1 MYIHTTHGLLFWLQE
16 SLAVA
21 EQSYFARFES
31 PCCSCVYNSS
41 KTQCK
46 SECNSTFYQPLLNS
60 STESN
65 ISSVGDL
72 NTQYSELFQ
81 RNVSFEESAVHVPGD
96 IYYRGENIIS
106 TAVNYSML
114 LQL

>member
-1 MYIHTTHGLLFWLQE
+1 M
-16 SLAVA
+16 AVA